1 MTNKKLRLLV
11 FSFKAFYVGAIVAAL
26 MLLFITAEAM
36 EPAELKEAFQA
47 EGLAYKQCVD
57 AFSRL
62 WASTG
67 RDLLSEAE
75 WDEASAHAMYI
86 ESRGVS
92 PSVMMCEKLKDKT
105 YCKEAEVDL
114 KIVKREVKALENL
127 LFKANTRLEAR
138 SRGEREI

>member
-11 FSFKAFYVGAIVAAL
+11 FSFVA
-26 MLLFITAEAM
+26 LFCVIAEAM

-75 WDEASAHAMYI
+75 WDEASTHAIYI
-86 ESRGVS
+86 ESRGLS